1 MVGMASMPTVGFVF
15 TVTVT
20 VLVLLQP
27 LPSVP
32 VTVYVVVV
40 LGVTLWLFPFKV
52 PGSQSKLL
60 LTIGGMAL
68 ALMVP
73 LAPAHKGRGPVVV
86 ILGKLY
92 TSTSVVAV
100 FVQPLPSVP
109 VTVYTVY
116 AVGLTLQ
123 VAVAGPPVQVY
134 VLAPPPLSKLLL
146 PLHIMGVPELAV
158 TLGLVLPVTSI
169 VAVFEQPA
177 PLVPVTVY
185 VVVPPLAVNGM
196 PSLMPPL
203 QLYKLAPVPLKV
215 TCCV

>member
-1 MVGMASMPTVGFVF
+1 VGFVF

-40 LGVTLWLFPFKV
+40 LGVTLWLLPFKV
-52 PGSQSKLL
+52 PGCQSKPLL
-60 LTIGGMAL
+60 IINGTEL
-68 ALMVP
+68 ALIVP
-73 LAPAHKGRGPVVV
+73 LAPSHKGKGPVAV
-86 ILGKLY
+86 IVGKLY

-116 AVGLTLQ
+116 AVGLTLH

-134 VLAPPPLSKLLL
+134 VLAPPPVNTLLL

-158 TLGLVLPVTSI
+158 TIGLALPVTSI

-177 PLVPVTVY
+177 PLVPVTV
-185 VVVPPLAVNGM
+185 
-196 PSLMPPL
+196 
-203 QLYKLAPVPLKV
+203 
-215 TCCV
+215 